1 MQPQWQVDHID
12 THKPGVDRKKDEK
25 SHFFEKK
32 TIFFK
37 KWVFLKSDLFHF
49 LFSQI
54 LGLWVPMQ
62 PPHHCGCMGTHHGG
76 VQLVLGAS
84 GPI

>member
-1 MQPQWQVDHID
+1 M
-12 THKPGVDRKKDEK
+12 KKNY
-25 SHFFEKK
+25 
-32 TIFFK
+32 FFK
-37 KWVFLKSDLFHF
+37 TNEFFLKKNVFFFIF
-49 LFSQI
+49 LFCQP